1 MSGGGRTGA
10 ALGLDIGTS
19 GARALVVTDGGYVLG
34 EGSADYLLFAEAPGH
49 AEQEPQDWWRAAVS
63 SVRAALASAGLEEV
77 DGIGVTGQMHGTVLV
92 DEKLNPLRRALL
104 WCDSRAA
111 SDAAEVTRDFGRAQ
125 IIRAA
130 GNLPMPGFTA
140 PQLRWLT
147 RARRLGSARW
157 VMCAKDY
164 VRAKLTGE
172 VATDPSD
179 ATGTGL
185 FALDGGWSDELA
197 HAYGID
203 PQLLPPVIE
212 SAEVAGHLTRT
223 AATEIGLPQ
232 GTPVATGA
240 ADNAAAALGTG
251 VIAPGKLLLSVG
263 TSGTIVVP
271 VSDPRPDE
279 TGRCHLFRHAVPET
293 WYAMAVVLSAGGA
306 LTWWQSVTGRPL
318 DELSSVARAV
328 APGSDGVVMLPFLSG
343 RRMPVIDP
351 EARAVFSG
359 MSLSHGVGHLTRA
372 VIEGAAF
379 AMAEGL
385 ECIRDLGIDEEDAVV
400 TGGAPRHR
408 VWLEV
413 LALALPDLCLSTAS
427 PDGGAALGAALLGF
441 AAAGAP
447 LDSLVR
453 QTVVHA
459 AVDIPQFTDAE
470 YAAVASGYGR
480 YRSLASTISGTA
492 AEETS

>member
-1 MSGGGRTGA
+1 MSGGGRPGA

-19 GARALVVTDGGYVLG
+19 GARALVVTDEGCVLG
-34 EGSADYLLFAEAPGH
+34 EGSADYLLFAETPGH

-92 DEKLNPLRRALL
+92 DERLDPLRRALL

-111 SDAAEVTRDFGRAQ
+111 GDAAEVTRDFGRAQ

-147 RARRLGSARW
+147 RATQLGSARW

-179 ATGTGL
+179 ASGTGL
-185 FALDGGWSDELA
+185 LALDGGWSDELA

-212 SAEVAGHLTRT
+212 AAEVAGHLTRT

-271 VSDPRPDE
+271 VPDPRPDE

-306 LTWWQSVTGRPL
+306 LTWWQSVTGQPL
-318 DELSSVARAV
+318 DELGSAARAV

-400 TGGAPRHR
+400 TGAAARHR

-413 LALALPDLCLSTAS
+413 LALALPDLRLSTAS
-427 PDGGAALGAALLGF
+427 PGGGAALGAALLAF

-459 AVDIPQFTDAE
+459 AVDSPQFTDAE
-470 YAAVASGYGR
+470 YTAVASGYDR
-480 YRSLASTISGTA
+480 YRSLASTTSGTA
-492 AEETS
+492 AKETS